1 MLAGKASFKD
11 ILMLAPQYLG
21 GSRDLMCVTKRS
33 SHISDLVCTSC
44 WGVEQRGKLLLKIPV
59 RELHNDM
66 LLPLNKDG
74 FAGIRDE
81 DGQIIISDTLN
92 QNFDL
97 WNSILGN
104 LSPQHLIKRN

>member
-1 MLAGKASFKD
+1 
-11 ILMLAPQYLG
+11 
-21 GSRDLMCVTKRS
+21 
-33 SHISDLVCTSC
+33 
-44 WGVEQRGKLLLKIPV
+44 
-59 RELHNDM
+59 M